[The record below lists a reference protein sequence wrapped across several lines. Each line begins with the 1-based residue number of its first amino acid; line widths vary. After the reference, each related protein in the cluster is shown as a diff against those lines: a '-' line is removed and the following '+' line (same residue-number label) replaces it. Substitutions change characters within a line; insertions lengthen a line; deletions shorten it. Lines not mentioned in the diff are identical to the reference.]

1 MQFSRILLPSV
12 LLALASATLSA
23 QDATRLPAPQ
33 KTGGKPLMEAL
44 SLRATSR
51 AFDETAPDLTQQELS
66 NLLWAAFGI
75 NREDGHRT
83 APSALNRQDVTIYVL
98 LKTGAFTYDA
108 AGNRLQPVVV
118 DGKPVSGDVRAL
130 GGRQDFVAKAPVTLV
145 YVTDIAKLGKGG
157 DPKTNAEAREMAGVD
172 AGVISQNAALFC
184 ASEGFLTGVRMS
196 IDKEKLGTTLGLSKT
211 QWIVLAQSVGK
222 KSGAK

>member
-1 MQFSRILLPSV
+1 M
-12 LLALASATLSA
+12 LLALACNSLPA
-23 QDATRLPAPQ
+23 QEILPAPQ

-44 SLRATSR
+44 AARATSR
-51 AFDETAPDLTQQELS
+51 AFDEAAPDLSKQELS

-108 AGNRLQPVVV
+108 SGNRLAPVLVN
-118 DGKPVSGDVRAL
+118 GKPVSTDIRVL
-130 GGRQDFVAKAPVTLV
+130 GGRQDFVAKAAVTLV
-145 YVTDIAKLGKGG
+145 YVSDFAKLGKSSGSLSA
-157 DPKTNAEAREMAGVD
+157 NADAREMAGVD
-172 AGVISQNAALFC
+172 AGTISQNAALFC
-184 ASEGFLTGVRMS
+184 ASEGLLTGVRMS
-196 IDKEKLGTTLGLSKT
+196 IDKEKLGAALGLSPT

-222 KSGAK
+222 KTDAK